1 MFGKFLSAVGFLV
14 LLSCSAR
21 HREPKSGPNYSLAPR
36 AKPWD
41 TVLSGWVPS
50 EDFSSNKD
58 LMFNWFCCAASP

>member
-1 MFGKFLSAVGFLV
+1 MFGKFLSTVGFLV
-14 LLSCSAR
+14 LLLLCTPGK
-21 HREPKSGPNYSLAPR
+21 PKNGPKYSLAPR
-36 AKPWD
+36 AKRWD